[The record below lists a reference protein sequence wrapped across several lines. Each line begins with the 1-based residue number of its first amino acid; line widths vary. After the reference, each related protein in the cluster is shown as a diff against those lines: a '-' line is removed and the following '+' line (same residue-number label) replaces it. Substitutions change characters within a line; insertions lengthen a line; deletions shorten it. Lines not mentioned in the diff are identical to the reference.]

1 MKKPGIK
8 SKGEAHKHVTI
19 LELNIHKRETAE
31 VGKGGTLS
39 LSTRLTLYVGCAA
52 QQYPEKSLQIKTISS
67 QGLQTEAALSICP
80 LPEPPH
86 HRDNPGL
93 QLPW

>member
-8 SKGEAHKHVTI
+8 SKGEAHKDVTI
-19 LELNIHKRETAE
+19 LELSTHKRETAE

-52 QQYPEKSLQIKTISS
+52 LQ
-67 QGLQTEAALSICP
+67 
-80 LPEPPH
+80 
-86 HRDNPGL
+86 
-93 QLPW
+93 